1 MLPSFQ
7 TFAVD
12 RPAVVRR
19 FHGAFHPRLW
29 VHVVEQSGC
38 TDEALLPNLALGR
51 PDRGRRLAGIVL
63 GGTSKVRFSDGTIH
77 TLSVGEGTTC
87 NGRGHFRSRADGR
100 SSEPSLSVT
109 VDWDADWF
117 ASRPLDGALSYRVG
131 DVTPFRGQ
139 VDRLRE
145 AIERAWHRSADAAAQ
160 RAIAARVT
168 ELLALL
174 AAEGIDV
181 PLCNEAEL
189 AATVPSD
196 VASMSRAL
204 DRALS
209 RTDELP
215 MLVDVE
221 STAGVS
227 ARTVQRVLPRVL
239 EAWGQSPSSGSP
251 SGFRALR
258 TRVQLVRAC
267 LVMSHAEA
275 TTERAAQIV
284 GFSSPNA
291 LCRAFAQ
298 QALPSPGRVRE
309 RLHDLDAA

>member
-7 TFAVD
+7 SFVVE
-12 RPAVVRR
+12 RPNVVRR

-51 PDRGRRLAGIVL
+51 PDAGRRLAGVVL
-63 GGTSKVRFSDGTIH
+63 GGTSKVRFADGVVH
-77 TLSVGEGTTC
+77 TLARGEGTTC
-87 NGRGHFRSRADGR
+87 NGRGTFRSRAESGAAE
-100 SSEPSLSVT
+100 SSLSIT
-109 VDWDADWF
+109 LDWDARWF
-117 ASRPLDGALSYRVG
+117 ASRAVENAPAFRVASLGALREGVE
-131 DVTPFRGQ
+131 
-139 VDRLRE
+139 RLRR
-145 AIERAWHRSADAAAQ
+145 AIESAWQEPADRPASTHLACCVADVLSLLRSEGLD
-160 RAIAARVT
+160 VPECT
-168 ELLALL
+168 
-174 AAEGIDV
+174 AAELGTEIGADIG
-181 PLCNEAEL
+181 A
-189 AATVPSD
+189 
-196 VASMSRAL
+196 MSRAL

-209 RTDELP
+209 RTAEVP

-221 STAGVS
+221 AAAGVS

-239 EAWGQSPSSGSP
+239 EAWGQSGSP
-251 SGFRALR
+251 ESFRSMR

-267 LVMSHAEA
+267 LVMSHPEA

-298 QALPSPGRVRE
+298 QGLPSPGRVRE
-309 RLHDLDAA
+309 RLHSLDAS